1 MNSMKWQ
8 LQLTKK
14 KKLGNFGKA
23 EMLSETLK
31 NRQYLNADGIL
42 GPAYIVTKGQEA
54 REAAASCSRIVI
66 ALLYVK
72 VRSGLGR

>member
-54 REAAASCSRIVI
+54 REAAASYSRIVI
-66 ALLYVK
+66 AL
-72 VRSGLGR
+72 